1 MNRKFITTVVTLT
14 LCATMLMGCGS
25 SADSSSAAYESTDAP
40 AAPADILS
48 SAAGIDEP
56 AMDVTEAYQQ
66 EAEDDADFGRPPED
80 ECVSWDDEISEE
92 NVTVPEVGEVEGI
105 IVLQGDYKSNAYAP
119 SFVVSAIDP
128 QTGGYHMVSSFVF
141 EHVARIQEDEFLIDP
156 AYKFTCYNNYRGLF
170 NDDFTLMAATKTFLS
185 DESKHAGWIDQSG
198 EFFDLT
204 VALNEQA
211 QSDFDEL
218 KHYEAIGFTDDNRFV
233 YAEMTDWRHPLY
245 RAVPLDN
252 IASGASYEIT
262 EDDPYIMGVNSETWR
277 WARGNSKT
285 CWVNDDQFL
294 AVGFS
299 DQAMVCVR
307 ATVSSQTIEQI
318 VPTGSQTSWSP
329 VIGPD
334 GSSVVFM
341 SAPLKG
347 TENPSIYITN
357 LDGSATPTKL
367 ETSYSPLCGRVGDGG
382 SVMYTISPAYYYA
395 SILEWR

>member
-1 MNRKFITTVVTLT
+1 MKKKVIVIILT
-14 LCATMLMGCGS
+14 LALCAATLVGCGS
-25 SADSSSAAYESTDAP
+25 STELSANYEEPTSAEDTSAGNDEIEESALEVAD
-40 AAPADILS
+40 
-48 SAAGIDEP
+48 
-56 AMDVTEAYQQ
+56 VYQE
-66 EAEDDADFGRPPED
+66 EAEDEVDFSCPPED
-80 ECVSWDDEISEE
+80 ECVPWDTESTEKEVVPEADEI
-92 NVTVPEVGEVEGI
+92 EGI
-105 IVLQGDYKSNAYAP
+105 IVLQGDYKSNTYAP

-128 QTGGYHMVSSFVF
+128 QTGDYRAVSSFVF
-141 EHVARIQEDEFLIDP
+141 EHVARIQGDEFLIDP

-185 DESKHAGWIDQSG
+185 DESKHAGWVDQSG
-198 EFFDLT
+198 KFFDLI

-245 RAVPLDN
+245 RAVSLDN
-252 IASGASYEIT
+252 IAPGASYEIT
-262 EDDPYIMGVNSETWR
+262 EDDPYIMGVNSEVWR
-277 WARGNSKT
+277 WARGNYKT

-299 DQAMVCVR
+299 NQAMICVR
-307 ATVSSQTIEQI
+307 ATVSSQTTEQI

-329 VIGPD
+329 VLGPD
-334 GSSVVFM
+334 GSSVAFM

-357 LDGSATPTKL
+357 LDGSATPIKL
-367 ETSYSPLCGRVGDGG
+367 ETTYSSLCGRVGDGG

>member
-1 MNRKFITTVVTLT
+1 MKRVFIAIVVTLA
-14 LCATMLMGCGS
+14 LCAITLVGCGS
-25 SADSSSAAYESTDAP
+25 STESANYETPASAADIP
-40 AAPADILS
+40 AGNDELEEPTLEVADVYQEEVE
-48 SAAGIDEP
+48 DE
-56 AMDVTEAYQQ
+56 V
-66 EAEDDADFGRPPED
+66 DFGRPPED
-80 ECVSWDDEISEE
+80 ECVPWDESAEEEVIPDTGEI
-92 NVTVPEVGEVEGI
+92 EGI

-128 QTGGYHMVSSFVF
+128 QTGDYHMISSFVF

-156 AYKFTCYNNYRGLF
+156 AYKFTCCSNYRGLF
-170 NDDFTLMAATKTFLS
+170 NDDYSLMAATKTFLS
-185 DESKHAGWIDQSG
+185 DESEHAGWIDQSG

-245 RAVPLDN
+245 RAVSLDN
-252 IASGASYEIT
+252 ITPGASYEIT
-262 EDDPYIMGVNSETWR
+262 EDDPYIMGVNSEAWR

-285 CWVNDDQFL
+285 CWINNDQFL

-299 DQAMVCVR
+299 DQAMVCVC

-318 VPTGSQTSWSP
+318 VPTGSQSSWSP
-329 VIGPD
+329 VLGPD
-334 GSSVVFM
+334 GSSVAFM

-357 LDGSATPTKL
+357 LDGNATPVRL
-367 ETSYSPLCGRVGDGG
+367 ETSYLPLCGRVGDGG